1 VFAVGFSLFN
11 MVGQLVTLAGV
22 ILLSQYLSNIFGKR
36 NVFIVCLALTA
47 FFTAL
52 FFVVSPKSI
61 GLIFAINILKS
72 MAYAPTIPLLWAM
85 MGDVADHSEWVNN
98 RRATGFVFAG
108 IVFALKAGLGIGG
121 AICGGII
128 DAFGFVPNVVQS
140 ASAIVGIRL
149 TASIIPSITFLIG
162 VFMLFFYPITKSL
175 NEKMQDELAER
186 RKKQQVE
193 FLLEK

>member
-1 VFAVGFSLFN
+1 
-11 MVGQLVTLAGV
+11 
-22 ILLSQYLSNIFGKR
+22 
-36 NVFIVCLALTA
+36 
-47 FFTAL
+47 
-52 FFVVSPKSI
+52 
-61 GLIFAINILKS
+61 
-72 MAYAPTIPLLWAM
+72 
-85 MGDVADHSEWVNN
+85 
-98 RRATGFVFAG
+98 VFAG